1 MREHQPKLKRPA
13 FEAPSLEIHRQ
24 QRGFCLPALCAF
36 EKFDGVNEQCEGG
49 ISAMVDNCC
58 DIHGYTIVV
67 SVFWFG
73 GYKEMV
79 FVIVTIMGCF
89 CVLVLAPGCKQ
100 LPR

>member
-1 MREHQPKLKRPA
+1 MREHQPELKRPA

-36 EKFDGVNEQCEGG
+36 EKFDGVNSVKGG

-58 DIHGYTIVV
+58 NTIVV